1 MIELARHIEILL
13 LENDC
18 VIVPEL
24 GGFIAHYQPAHYE
37 ENEGVYVPPIRT
49 VGFNS
54 QLTMN
59 DGLLVQA
66 YMQTHHTDFLDASRK
81 LSKTIEELKDTLF
94 KEGIAEMPGIGTL
107 HYNLYGTYEF
117 HPLKNGILSPEI
129 YALDVFTMAP
139 LSMEVVEEVALPK
152 EEPIVTLPR
161 RKREFTLN
169 PQWLSNAVA
178 VAVAVILFFALSV
191 PVENTY
197 IDKGNYASLGTDCLF
212 DAIRSQSMAT
222 TLNARIEDAPQ
233 KAKSAQVAPV
243 AVKVEKVAQPAKVEE
258 APKAEVVQK
267 AEEAPIVKETPKAQ
281 EAPKAVAKAETRPH
295 ATEAKRKEAV
305 KETPKPEV
313 KKEAAPKPAPA
324 TKKYHIIVASLT
336 TSADAKNM
344 LQEYK
349 KQGHTGASI
358 IESKNRF
365 RISIGGFADKS
376 AAYAKL
382 NELKQAEAFK
392 NAWMLTN

>member
-24 GGFIAHYQPAHYE
+24 GGFIAHYQPAHFE
-37 ENEGVYVPPIRT
+37 EDECVYVPPIRT

-81 LSKTIEELKDTLF
+81 LSKTIEELKETLF

-117 HPLKNGILSPEI
+117 HPLKNGILSPDI
-129 YALDVFTMAP
+129 YALDVFTMTP

-152 EEPIVTLPR
+152 EEPMVTLPK

-178 VAVAVILFFALSV
+178 VAVAVILFFVLSV

-212 DAIRSQSMAT
+212 DAIRSHSMAT
-222 TLNARIEDAPQ
+222 SLNAKSEDAPQ
-233 KAKSAQVAPV
+233 KSKTAQVVSV
-243 AVKVEKVAQPAKVEE
+243 AVKVEKVAQPAKVKE
-258 APKAEVVQK
+258 APKAEV
-267 AEEAPIVKETPKAQ
+267 APKMEETPKAK
-281 EAPKAVAKAETRPH
+281 EAPKTVVKKAETRPH
-295 ATEAKRKEAV
+295 VTEAKKKETI

-324 TKKYHIIVASLT
+324 TKKYHIIVASLA

-349 KQGHTGASI
+349 KQGHTNASI

-392 NAWMLTN
+392 NAWMLTAK

>member
-117 HPLKNGILSPEI
+117 HPLKNGILSPDI
-129 YALDVFTMAP
+129 YALDAFTMAP
-139 LSMEVVEEVALPK
+139 LSMEVMEEVALPK
-152 EEPIVTLPR
+152 EEPIVTLPK

-212 DAIRSQSMAT
+212 DAIRSHSMAT
-222 TLNARIEDAPQ
+222 SLNAKSEDVPQ
-233 KAKSAQVAPV
+233 KSKTAQVVPI
-243 AVKVEKVAQPAKVEE
+243 AVKVEKVAQPAKVEKAPKEEVAPKVTE
-258 APKAEVVQK
+258 APEVK
-267 AEEAPIVKETPKAQ
+267 
-281 EAPKAVAKAETRPH
+281 EAPKAVAKAETRPNV
-295 ATEAKRKEAV
+295 TEVKKKETV
-305 KETPKPEV
+305 KETPKPEI
-313 KKEAAPKPAPA
+313 KKEATPKPAA
-324 TKKYHIIVASLT
+324 SAAKKYHIIVASLA
-336 TSADAKNM
+336 TSADAKKM

>member
-129 YALDVFTMAP
+129 YALDVFTMTP

-152 EEPIVTLPR
+152 EEPIVTLPK

-222 TLNARIEDAPQ
+222 TLNARAEDAPQ
-233 KAKSAQVAPV
+233 KSKSAQVVPV

-258 APKAEVVQK
+258 APKAEV
-267 AEEAPIVKETPKAQ
+267 APKVEQAPMVKETPKPQ
-281 EAPKAVAKAETRPH
+281 EAPKVAKKAEAPIK
-295 ATEAKRKEAV
+295 ATEAKKKETV
-305 KETPKPEV
+305 KETPKPEA
-313 KKEAAPKPAPA
+313 KKETAPKPAPA
-324 TKKYHIIVASLT
+324 TKKYHIIVASLA
-336 TSADAKNM
+336 TSADANKT

-349 KQGHTGASI
+349 KQGHSGASI

-392 NAWMLTN
+392 NAWMLTH

>member
-1 MIELARHIEILL
+1 MIELAKHIEILL

-152 EEPIVTLPR
+152 EEPIVTIPK

-212 DAIRSQSMAT
+212 DAIRSHSMAT
-222 TLNARIEDAPQ
+222 SLNAKSEDAPQ
-233 KAKSAQVAPV
+233 QSKKAQVVPV

-258 APKAEVVQK
+258 APKVETAPKV
-267 AEEAPIVKETPKAQ
+267 AEAPKAKETPKPQ
-281 EAPKAVAKAETRPH
+281 EAPKVAKKEETRPH
-295 ATEAKRKEAV
+295 ATEAKKKETV
-305 KETPKPEV
+305 KETPKPEM

-324 TKKYHIIVASLT
+324 TKRYHIIVASLA